1 MSTVA
6 EILAAIK
13 TLSPEEKD
21 EIKLYL
27 RQLAAKESQKAAGE
41 KLKPKPQAPPGAKSL

>member
-1 MSTVA
+1 MKTLA

-27 RQLAAKESQKAAGE
+27 RQLAAKEAQKVAGE
-41 KLKPKPQAPPGAKSL
+41 KSKPKPQAPLGAKSL

>member
-27 RQLAAKESQKAAGE
+27 RELAAKEAQKAATAEQGG
-41 KLKPKPQAPPGAKSL
+41 KIDVKAVRS

>member
-27 RQLAAKESQKAAGE
+27 RQLAAKESQKAASAE
-41 KLKPKPQAPPGAKSL
+41 PGGKIDARTVRS

>member
-21 EIKLYL
+21 EIKLCL
-27 RQLAAKESQKAAGE
+27 RQLAAKESQKVADE
-41 KLKPKPQAPPGAKSL
+41 NPKPKPQAPLGAKSL